1 MIYAAI
7 IILYGLFI
15 WLRDLN
21 WWLYASDTLPILLAF
36 PIFYRLGEPWK
47 MGDQPLSRPFLL
59 LFLACFFLGVILD
72 MNVLFALGWVFLVKA
87 MPIVEP
93 SPSELTK
100 LLVIPFFGFPWV
112 SFDANGL
119 GWVFRLTGA
128 EATAALFSFLNFNV
142 IQEGTQILINKLP
155 ISVEAACAGLNTL
168 QTMMILGLTLAYID
182 LKNSILYWINIPLLL
197 ILSWIAN
204 TLRIIL
210 ISAMAL
216 YKGIDFAMGP
226 LHIWGGLIV
235 ILIMFMLAWG
245 LIKLQKE
252 AICEKSP

>member
-1 MIYAAI
+1 MRYTAI
-7 IILYGLFI
+7 IIIYGLFI

-21 WWLYASDTLPILLAF
+21 WWQYASDTLPILLAF
-36 PIFYRLGEPWK
+36 PLFYRLGEPWK
-47 MGDQPLSRPFLL
+47 MGEGSLKLPFLL

-72 MNVLFALGWVFLVKA
+72 MNVIFALGWVFLVKA
-87 MPIVEP
+87 MPIEEP

-112 SFDANGL
+112 SFDANGI
-119 GWVFRLTGA
+119 GWAFRLTGA
-128 EATAALFSFLNFNV
+128 QATAALFSSLNFNV

-168 QTMMILGLTLAYID
+168 QSMMILGLTLAYID
-182 LKNSILYWINIPLLL
+182 LKNSLLYWFNIPLLL
-197 ILSWIAN
+197 ILAWIAN

-210 ISAMAL
+210 ISSMAL
-216 YKGIDFAMGP
+216 YKGIDFALGP
-226 LHIWGGLIV
+226 LHIWGGLLVIV
-235 ILIMFMLAWG
+235 IMFLLAWG

-252 AICEKSP
+252 IVCY